1 MRVLIVDDCE
11 LSAGMLAVVLEVYGH
26 QVRLLNTADVPLKT
40 VREFRPHLV
49 LLGVP
54 TPITASDLETV
65 RRLRAASEEDL
76 QILATCDTPSALSG
90 DEQKAFDGV
99 FARPIRFG
107 QIKPFLEQPVRE
119 LHMTG

>member
-26 QVRLLNTADVPLKT
+26 QVRLLSTAAMPVK
-40 VREFRPHLV
+40 VAREFRPHLV
-49 LLGVP
+49 LLALP
-54 TPITASDLETV
+54 TPITASELDLV
-65 RRLRAASEEDL
+65 RQLRNESEEDL
-76 QILATCDTPSALSG
+76 QILATCDAPTGLSA
-90 DEQKAFDGV
+90 DEQKEFDAV

-107 QIKPFLEQPVRE
+107 QIKPFLEAPVRQ

>member
-26 QVRLLNTADVPLKT
+26 QVRLLSTVGTPLK
-40 VREFRPHLV
+40 VAAEFRPHLV
-49 LLGVP
+49 LLALP
-54 TPITASDLETV
+54 SPITESELELV
-65 RRLRAASEEDL
+65 RQLRDQSEEDL
-76 QILATCDTPSALSG
+76 QILATCDVPAQLSS
-90 DEQKAFDGV
+90 DEQRGFDAV

-107 QIKPFLEQPVRE
+107 QIKPFLEAPVRQ